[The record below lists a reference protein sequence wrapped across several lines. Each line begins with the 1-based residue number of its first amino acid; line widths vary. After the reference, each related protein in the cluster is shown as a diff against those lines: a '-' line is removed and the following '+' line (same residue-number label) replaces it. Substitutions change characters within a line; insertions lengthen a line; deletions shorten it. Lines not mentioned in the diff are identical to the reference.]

1 MSTHNIPRRSQ
12 PTPQNPIVIT
22 SDDEA
27 EASDDSMEID
37 FASAHSR
44 QQQIGF
50 LEGYN
55 HNHAHRPQHQQP
67 QPRQAPLYTSTLEQ
81 EKKVRSR
88 LREERH
94 AALCVL
100 MDRELLTIQ
109 ALAAQEVTPLRPS
122 TPFYLQRGTLPQARR
137 RFLAKL
143 MAPDDPEMAASIR
156 ADRFTIQH
164 PSTTTAASSASAS
177 ASSTSTTVQRKI
189 VDVHESDDTGWR
201 RPTDPSSVSAAAVAG
216 VASPGGS
223 SAMTTTPV
231 SRGYARRMASMTPER
246 TRHSPAGRPRA
257 SASRSQQTR
266 ERERRRRWSG
276 AEREDAGIPFG
287 GFSP

>member
-1 MSTHNIPRRSQ
+1 MSTHNISRRSQ

-22 SDDEA
+22 SDDEP

-37 FASAHSR
+37 FASAPTR

-55 HNHAHRPQHQQP
+55 HNHPHRPQYQQQQQP
-67 QPRQAPLYTSTLEQ
+67 PPRQAPLYTSTLEQ

-109 ALAAQEVTPLRPS
+109 ALAAQE
-122 TPFYLQRGTLPQARR
+122 TLPQTRR

-164 PSTTTAASSASAS
+164 PSTTTTSTSSSSSSSAS
-177 ASSTSTTVQRKI
+177 SSTSTTVQRKI

-201 RPTDPSSVSAAAVAG
+201 PPTDPSSVSAAAVAG
-216 VASPGGS
+216 VASPGGP

-276 AEREDAGIPFG
+276 AEREDAGISFG

>member
-1 MSTHNIPRRSQ
+1 MATHNIPRRGH

-22 SDDEA
+22 SDTDDEA
-27 EASDDSMEID
+27 EATDDSMEID
-37 FASAHSR
+37 YAGAQTR
-44 QQQIGF
+44 QQQMGF

-55 HNHAHRPQHQQP
+55 HNQNRPHRPRHHQQP
-67 QPRQAPLYTSTLEQ
+67 PRQAPLYTTTLEQ

-109 ALAAQEVTPLRPS
+109 ALAAQE
-122 TPFYLQRGTLPQARR
+122 TLPQARR

-164 PSTTTAASSASAS
+164 PSTSSTST
-177 ASSTSTTVQRKI
+177 STSTTVQRKI

-201 RPTDPSSVSAAAVAG
+201 RPTDPSSVFASAAAAAVAG

-223 SAMTTTPV
+223 SVTATTTTTTPA

-246 TRHSPAGRPRA
+246 TRHSPRPRA